1 MLSFNSV
8 HHRLSF
14 SYSYSIMASSE
25 TTNTAN
31 TDPTAQVTDTD
42 TENPTTRSDEKS
54 FSSLVERHSCL
65 YINTNS
71 SKHANKRKEAWKKV
85 TEDYGSGES
94 IEEIK
99 KKWLNIRT
107 TYGRYLKANS
117 DSIKTTKDIKGEF
130 RHLDFISSMMRDS
143 KGQQYIQ
150 PASTTSTTTT
160 PSTQENNIISAAT
173 PDRKSTR
180 LNSSH

>member
-1 MLSFNSV
+1 
-8 HHRLSF
+8 
-14 SYSYSIMASSE
+14 MASSDPVAD
-25 TTNTAN
+25 TTNTN
-31 TDPTAQVTDTD
+31 TDPTSQAPVIID
-42 TENPTTRSDEKS
+42 TENHTNRSEEKRLS
-54 FSSLVERHSCL
+54 ALVEGHSCL

-160 PSTQENNIISAAT
+160 PSTQEDISAAT
-173 PDRKSTR
+173 PSGTGQLST
-180 LNSSH
+180 L

>member
-14 SYSYSIMASSE
+14 SSFLLYSIMASSE

-42 TENPTTRSDEKS
+42 TENPTTRSDEKR

-160 PSTQENNIISAAT
+160 PSTQEDISAASPSGT
-173 PDRKSTR
+173 SQLST
-180 LNSSH
+180 L